1 MKTKL
6 PMGLL
11 AILVL
16 ISLPQHYFYYTQLP
30 DVVATHFGADGK
42 PNDWMTR
49 LNATLVVGGI
59 QVLVPVSLVAVSWL
73 AMRLPESMLNIP
85 NREYWLQPDKKQ
97 ATLAHMQLMLSW
109 IAVATIS
116 FMAAMSHLVYL
127 ANKDSQSL
135 NMVLFGSA
143 LGIYLT
149 VVFTFAIVSVQRFR
163 LPKADTLKA

>member
-6 PMGLL
+6 PMCLL
-11 AILVL
+11 AIMVL

-59 QVLVPVSLVAVSWL
+59 QVLVPMFLVAVSWL

-97 ATLAHMQLMLSW
+97 ATLAHMRLMLSW
-109 IAVATIS
+109 IAVSTITL
-116 FMAAMSHLVYL
+116 MAVMSHLTFL
-127 ANKDSQSL
+127 ANKESQSL
-135 NMVLFGSA
+135 NTVLSAVA
-143 LGIYLT
+143 LGVYLT
-149 VVFTFAIVSVQRFR
+149 VVFAIAIVSVRRFR
-163 LPKADTLKA
+163 LPKAETLKA

>member
-6 PMGLL
+6 PMSLL
-11 AILVL
+11 VIMVL

-59 QVLVPVSLVAVSWL
+59 QVLVPVFLVAVSWL

-85 NREYWLQPDKKQ
+85 NREYWLQPDKKE
-97 ATLAHMQLMLSW
+97 ATLTHMRLMLSW

-116 FMAAMSHLVYL
+116 FMAAMSHIVYL
-127 ANKDSQSL
+127 ANKSSQSL

-149 VVFTFAIVSVQRFR
+149 VVFTIAIVSVQRFR
-163 LPKADTLKA
+163 LPKADTMKA